1 MHNNRSHPSSVH
13 SHKTSRGKQFDAY
26 LNRDL
31 AKQDKKQD
39 KKFWRERQM
48 MVDEVVVVGD
58 NVVDVVSSG
67 HAFGNDLLLPHL
79 LLGFI
84 VFLALIMG

>member
-48 MVDEVVVVGD
+48 IVDDEVIVVHD
-58 NVVDVVSSG
+58 ETVSASR
-67 HAFGNDLLLPHL
+67 DLLLPHL

-84 VFLALIMG
+84 VLLALIMG